1 MLDDLATD
9 DGTADDSLD
18 ERRLI
23 RRIQRE
29 IDNGIGGD
37 EGDVTDV
44 RQAMFSRYYG
54 EPYGN
59 ERPGY
64 SKYVARNV
72 FETVEWALP
81 SLLRIFTGS
90 SRAVS
95 FKARGPD
102 DVAQAKHETEVVNQ
116 VFADGAHDS
125 GFMVLYSWLKDI
137 LMYPNG
143 YTRVSIVDGEGGK
156 AVLVESLPPDAVVI
170 ASHHAHLSLDRTQF
184 VAIRERKTRSD
195 LIEAGYDEDE
205 LDELGPSIDD
215 DTWNDERITRHF
227 YVDEDPQ
234 DRDQEYDLEADELF
248 WVHECYIRY
257 DADGDGVSE
266 LRRVVMAGCK
276 ILDNEPIDHIP
287 VIASAAIPIPH
298 KHIGMSYAESV
309 ADLQELSTVLIRQML
324 DSIYKANVSRK
335 YVNERGI
342 TSDNKTLDDLLDPSS
357 EVVVT
362 RGNPAE
368 VIQPEVNT
376 PIIADIATV
385 ITQFQQAPQLRTGV
399 APQLTLDPSVLEKST
414 AGAFLGAMDQASQRL
429 ELLARI
435 FAETALVP
443 LFQKIHYL
451 LRTYIEEP
459 LPIEIGGEWVEAIP
473 SQWRPRSNMHVH
485 VGLGF
490 TNKAAKIQLLQSV
503 LMIQREAMGIGLA
516 DAKVIYATL
525 EQLIETAD
533 MGHARTYFV
542 DPNAQGWQPPAPQE
556 DPAMIS
562 AKAQAQALMA
572 EAQRNARKQ
581 EVDEIFARE
590 EAEQFA
596 AKQALEISK
605 LKDQARMTD
614 ASIAK
619 IMAEI
624 TAMNRDDRRQGGP
637 AQDSS
642 ADEFAAAKGQKEP
655 KPAPAA
661 DNVAD
666 IREMLSQRPKR
677 AKIIRGPDG
686 KATGVELESDVV
698 DGVPSPIK
706 ARGTVARDEAGA
718 VSGIDMED

>member
-9 DGTADDSLD
+9 DDTPSDSLD

-59 ERPGY
+59 ERAGY

-95 FKARGPD
+95 FKARGPN

-143 YTRVSIVDGEGGK
+143 YTRVSVVESEGGK

-170 ASHHAHLSLDRTQF
+170 ASHHAHLSLDRTPF

-309 ADLQELSTVLIRQML
+309 ADLQELTTVLIRQML
-324 DSIYKANVSRK
+324 DSIYKANISRK

-342 TSDNKTLDDLLDPSS
+342 TGDNKTLDDLLDPSS
-357 EVVVT
+357 EVIVT

-368 VIQPEVNT
+368 VIHPEVNT
-376 PIIADIATV
+376 PVISDIATV
-385 ITQFQQAPQLRTGV
+385 IAQFQQAPQLRTGV

-451 LRTYIEEP
+451 LRTYIDQP
-459 LPIEIGGEWVEAIP
+459 LSIEIGGEWVDAIP

-533 MGHARTYFV
+533 MGHARTYFI
-542 DPNAQGWQPPAPQE
+542 DPNVPGWELPETKE

-581 EVDEIFARE
+581 EADELIAKE

-596 AKQALEISK
+596 AKQALELQR
-605 LKDQARMTD
+605 LKDQVRMTD

-624 TAMNRDDRRQGGP
+624 TALNRDDKRQGGP

-642 ADEFAAAKGQKEP
+642 ADEFAAAKGE
-655 KPAPAA
+655 KPASMPLTLIEGGMAA
-661 DNVAD
+661 N
-666 IREMLSQRPKR
+666 
-677 AKIIRGPDG
+677 DG
-686 KATGVELESDVV
+686 GKDA
-698 DGVPSPIK
+698 
-706 ARGTVARDEAGA
+706 
-718 VSGIDMED
+718 